1 MIKINTHSERH
12 FCLETLRMLV
22 MFICSIFFRNSPYK
36 RRINILLSWIDQAGL
51 VLKWNSDVSKY
62 IFNKYKPINPKDY
75 DTSKVFSVRDLE
87 IAFIVLSFGII
98 LSITVFIIEIMMMYI
113 VPKMR
118 TPHPR
123 HLPFLH

>member
-1 MIKINTHSERH
+1 MKLYE
-12 FCLETLRMLV
+12 
-22 MFICSIFFRNSPYK
+22 ICASNVHLFFEIFLFRNSPYK

-51 VLKWNSDVSKY
+51 VLKWNGDVSKY

-98 LSITVFIIEIMMMYI
+98 LSITVFIIEMVIMYKA
-113 VPKMR
+113 PKMR
-118 TPHPR
+118 TPHPL

>member
-1 MIKINTHSERH
+1 
-12 FCLETLRMLV
+12 
-22 MFICSIFFRNSPYK
+22 MFTCFFFFRNSPYK

-51 VLKWNSDVSKY
+51 VLKWNGDVSKY

-98 LSITVFIIEIMMMYI
+98 LSITVFIIEMTMMMYKT
-113 VPKMR
+113 PKMR
-118 TPHPR
+118 IPHPP